1 MAAFEEVTKKIV
13 GKDGEEREATG
24 FDIEQFP
31 DPKDHDF
38 YQEGSFLMCSC
49 HPNTS
54 KRIPAG
60 HQLVM
65 KGGRLAFEKY

>member
-1 MAAFEEVTKKIV
+1 MS
-13 GKDGEEREATG
+13 G

-31 DPKDHDF
+31 DAKDHDF

>member
-1 MAAFEEVTKKIV
+1 MASFEKVTKKFIDE
-13 GKDGEEREATG
+13 DGEEREVTG

-31 DPKDHDF
+31 DPKEHDF
-38 YQEGSFLMCSC
+38 YQEGSYLMCSC

-54 KRIPAG
+54 KRIPSG
-60 HQLVM
+60 YQLVM

>member
-1 MAAFEEVTKKIV
+1 MASFEKVTKKFIDE
-13 GKDGEEREATG
+13 DGEEREATG

-31 DPKDHDF
+31 DPKEHDF
-38 YQEGSFLMCSC
+38 YQEGSYLMCSC

-54 KRIPAG
+54 KRIPSG